1 MGRIYRIRGLV
12 PVAVLAMLFAG
23 CSGGAGM
30 PAPAATSA
38 SSGAPSASTA
48 PTATSEPSPALTASP
63 SAGPSLAG
71 RLLFSR
77 FIEATHTFTGM
88 FIVKPDGSGETEV
101 PLPGTDG
108 GGRWSRSGQE
118 IAIATELPDGRV
130 GTAIIAADGTVLRVF
145 KIPGTTLNLPC
156 GQWSPDDSRLA
167 CQGWDDTD
175 HSRDG
180 IYTVR
185 ASDGGDIQRLTT
197 PPAGMLDEPGDYSPD
212 GKLIFKRNA
221 GNEGPG
227 PLMLVDA
234 SGGEPQP
241 FYDQPV
247 EDTGRFSPDGQSVVT
262 SANGRILVLGLD
274 GKIKFLV
281 IDGGAY
287 IFGPAWSPDGTHIAY
302 SGGRTGPFAEIYTS
316 LPDGNDRRQVT
327 HTLANEITVDWGV
340 DAP

>member
-1 MGRIYRIRGLV
+1 MGRTYRIRGLV
-12 PVAVLAMLFAG
+12 PVAFLAMLLAG
-23 CSGGAGM
+23 CSGGAGT
-30 PAPAATSA
+30 PGPAATSA
-38 SSGAPSASTA
+38 SSDAPSASTA
-48 PTATSEPSPALTASP
+48 LAATPGPSATLTASP
-63 SAGPSLAG
+63 PAGPPLAG

-88 FIVKPDGSGETEV
+88 FIVRPDGSGETEV

-108 GGRWSRSGQE
+108 GGRWSRSGKE
-118 IAIATELPDGRV
+118 IAIATELADGRV

-145 KIPGTTLNLPC
+145 ELPDATLNLPC

-175 HSRDG
+175 HARDG

-185 ASDGGDIQRLTT
+185 ASDGGDLQRLTT
-197 PPAGMLDEPGDYSPD
+197 PPAGMLDEPGDYSP
-212 GKLIFKRNA
+212 GGQFVFKRLV
-221 GNEGPG
+221 GNEAPG

-234 SGGEPQP
+234 SGGEPTT

-247 EDTGRFSPDGQSVVT
+247 EDTGRFSPDGKSVVT

-274 GKIKFLV
+274 GKIQFLLT
-281 IDGGAY
+281 DGQAY
-287 IFGPAWSPDGTHIAY
+287 IFGPAWSPDGAHIAY
-302 SGGRTGPFAEIYTS
+302 SVSRTGPFAEIYTS
-316 LPDGNDRRQVT
+316 RPDGNDRRRVT
-327 HTLANEITVDWGV
+327 HTSANEITVDWGV